1 MEGFSEVNNNANYGV
16 TKNFTHNNMIPATN
30 QRDLALPN
38 FDNLNTRL
46 YLYTGSSRDWQ
57 PKEEVERFFQ
67 PLKIG
72 GYEEP
77 RVTIDAELSSR
88 FIPSFKNNMG
98 NLPFKNKVKVKPGI
112 LDQVQEGRHATYRIN
127 PRNIDELRGENNK
140 QISYHQPVIESGKKG
155 RAPQTVGQVKT
166 SRPQEFK
173 ITTDIDYQPVKAN
186 YTKAVPRGRYFIS
199 ANAKAQHMEVKGPA
213 HLSTAGNRVDRNYV
227 ESSKISYS
235 TEDNLGPAI
244 SLTQG
249 SRVGLY
255 SQVNFE
261 NQRESTNYTQK
272 GHLKGEVPSTYS
284 NLTDNAK
291 PTIKENTMYTQ
302 KGFMGGEIPSTYAN
316 QQDDV
321 RPTIKENTMYTQKG
335 FMGGEIPSTYANQQ
349 DDVRPTIKEN
359 TMYTQKGF
367 MGGEIP
373 STYTNLTDDA
383 RPTIKENTMYT
394 QQGYLKGEIPSVYAN
409 LQDEAR
415 TTIKQT
421 TLASEEFRFH
431 GDNQSYA
438 IDRKDIARPT
448 IKHTTLYSQE
458 GHLGSRI
465 EYQEARIKDDK
476 ARTTIKE
483 TTLLQGYTGGAGD
496 TTLHKARAYDDALNM
511 EHDGLREQVLESHPN
526 PGGAQKIGAR
536 YNRDEADTRK
546 RMFINSAREPNLNR
560 PLDYQTPDK
569 DISDATRGRD
579 SANNYDKNYRV
590 NDNFINTLA
599 NNPYVNDIRHQKN
612 YTLF

>member
-1 MEGFSEVNNNANYGV
+1 MKKSHLPEYPIIDNVLESLPNSSFVQQDVPQKRSSLDDMFQPLNIQNVGGATPYNQAPMTIFGEDQSLKRQIEFMEGFSEINNNANYGI
-16 TKNFTHNNMIPATN
+16 TKNFTHNNMVPATN

-46 YLYTGSSRDWQ
+46 DLYTGSSRDWQ
-57 PKEEVERFFQ
+57 PKEEVERLFQ

-127 PRNIDELRGENNK
+127 PRNIDELRGENRK
-140 QISYHQPVIESGKKG
+140 KETYHQPVIESGLKG

-173 ITTDIDYQPVKAN
+173 ITTDIDFQPVKGV

-213 HLSTAGNRVDRNYV
+213 HLSSAGNRVDRNYV

-235 TEDNLGPAI
+235 TEDNIGPAT

-255 SQVNFE
+255 SQVTFE

-291 PTIKENTMYTQ
+291 PTIK
-302 KGFMGGEIPSTYAN
+302 
-316 QQDDV
+316 
-321 RPTIKENTMYTQKG
+321 
-335 FMGGEIPSTYANQQ
+335 
-349 DDVRPTIKEN
+349 
-359 TMYTQKGF
+359 
-367 MGGEIP
+367 
-373 STYTNLTDDA
+373 
-383 RPTIKENTMYT
+383 
-394 QQGYLKGEIPSVYAN
+394 
-409 LQDEAR
+409 
-415 TTIKQT
+415 
-421 TLASEEFRFH
+421 
-431 GDNQSYA
+431 
-438 IDRKDIARPT
+438 
-448 IKHTTLYSQE
+448 
-458 GHLGSRI
+458 
-465 EYQEARIKDDK
+465 
-476 ARTTIKE
+476 
-483 TTLLQGYTGGAGD
+483 
-496 TTLHKARAYDDALNM
+496 
-511 EHDGLREQVLESHPN
+511 
-526 PGGAQKIGAR
+526 
-536 YNRDEADTRK
+536 
-546 RMFINSAREPNLNR
+546 
-560 PLDYQTPDK
+560 
-569 DISDATRGRD
+569 
-579 SANNYDKNYRV
+579 
-590 NDNFINTLA
+590 
-599 NNPYVNDIRHQKN
+599 
-612 YTLF
+612 